1 MRIKIARSGVNKYN
15 YYFILMD
22 GDRVV
27 NCAMKLTDEQIQT
40 FEKAIN
46 ENTLHDP
53 GVAPA

>member
-1 MRIKIARSGVNKYN
+1 
-15 YYFILMD
+15 MD